1 MQKAKNMAHS
11 RQQASFKEQFTSSS
25 CNSIPWFQMNCY
37 STPLVQCLTMTN
49 SESQRN
55 SMWAGMLSQKHQSQT
70 AALRK
75 TYNIHK
81 RPKTEQGDC
90 MLTSPVKCT
99 LLHGAAARSHHNI
112 STGKFSMTRITSQT
126 YQMTVQVIIRHTAI
140 TQVPG
145 SSSSAWIRSRL
156 KTWGVGICFT

>member
-1 MQKAKNMAHS
+1 M
-11 RQQASFKEQFTSSS
+11 
-25 CNSIPWFQMNCY
+25 C
-37 STPLVQCLTMTN
+37 
-49 SESQRN
+49 
-55 SMWAGMLSQKHQSQT
+55 AGMLSQKHQSQT

-145 SSSSAWIRSRL
+145 SSSSA
-156 KTWGVGICFT
+156 